1 MNRQLKNI
9 LYGTGFGVVLF
20 VFLTNYGKVLG
31 SISGV
36 ISMLQPILIGG
47 VLAFVLNVP
56 MKKIE
61 TSLEKKF
68 GKKKRMKSYRGISL
82 FLTILAIIAVVA
94 ILCVV
99 VIPQIVASA
108 TAIVEQIQILYP
120 LWIEELKNHGFDTEW
135 LEDLYANLMNEKF
148 LSEATGQIGN
158 ILSALTGT
166 ISTVAGAVVNILLAL
181 VFMVYLLL
189 DKDRLARQCK
199 RVVRAYLPEKVSE
212 RLINTGNLMT
222 NMYASFLGRQ
232 CVEGV
237 ILGMLMWVAYMI
249 FQMPYS
255 GLVAVLTGLLS
266 FIPYVGSFLAC
277 AVGVF
282 VIYMVDPWKA
292 LLSIVVFLVTQ
303 FIENQFIYPRVV
315 GGAVGLPPLWTLVA
329 VFLGGQIMGI
339 VGMIFF
345 IPLVAT
351 VYIIIRDDTEKR
363 LVKKGIVGEKETLEQ
378 EVEEEKS

>member
-9 LYGTGFGVVLF
+9 LCGTGFGVVLF
-20 VFLTNYGKVLG
+20 VLLINYGKVLG
-31 SISGV
+31 SIGGV

-61 TSLEKKF
+61 TGLEKKI
-68 GKKKRMKSYRGISL
+68 GKKKRLTSYRGISL
-82 FLTILAIIAVVA
+82 FLTILAIIGVLAV
-94 ILCVV
+94 LCVV
-99 VIPQIVASA
+99 VIPQIIASA
-108 TAIVEQIQILYP
+108 TTIVEQIQILYP
-120 LWIEELKNHGFDTEW
+120 GWIVELEKHEFDTEW
-135 LEDLYANLMNEKF
+135 LEHLYANLMNEKI
-148 LSEATGQIGN
+148 LSEAPGHIGN
-158 ILSALTGT
+158 ILSTLTGT
-166 ISTVAGAVVNILLAL
+166 ISTVAGAVVNVILAV
-181 VFMVYLLL
+181 VFMVYFLL
-189 DKDRLARQCK
+189 DKNRLARQSK
-199 RVVRAYLPEKVSE
+199 KMVQAYLPEKISE
-212 RLINTGNLMT
+212 RLINTGKLMT
-222 NMYASFLGRQ
+222 DMYASFLGRQ
-232 CVEGV
+232 CVEAV
-237 ILGMLMWVAYMI
+237 ILGMLMWIAYRI

-266 FIPYVGSFLAC
+266 FIPYVGGFLAC

-329 VFLGGQIMGI
+329 VFLGGKLMGI
-339 VGMIFF
+339 IGMIFF

-351 VYIIIRDDTEKR
+351 VYILIRDDAEKR
-363 LVKKGIVGEKETLEQ
+363 LAQKGIEKEPVEQ
-378 EVEEEKS
+378 EVEEE